1 MIDYVK
7 ITDQIK
13 LEKQIKKAKFIRNS
27 SRKSETADLDGIQSL
42 SLNES
47 NAELITLKKFV
58 MKPGNEQFQFQF
70 DLNSEK

>member
-47 NAELITLKKFV
+47 NTELITLKKFV